1 MKKRKIELAIQ
12 VFDSFEEA
20 ERSEKEFWWKQ
31 SPIERLRQ
39 AELLR
44 KINYGRAN
52 PARSFRDFLKLLNE
66 RKLEC
71 PLIGGCAAFYHGYPR
86 ATEGIDLALKT

>member
-20 ERSEKEFWWKQ
+20 ERSEKEFWW
-31 SPIERLRQ
+31 
-39 AELLR
+39 
-44 KINYGRAN
+44 
-52 PARSFRDFLKLLNE
+52 
-66 RKLEC
+66 KLEC